1 MDAKNL
7 AVTITAGKCI
17 EIKWNTGGFLI
28 KNGNLKNFGY
38 NTTNRYYYFNPS
50 DMENQEWHY
59 DFLLRYDSITS
70 YNGGAV
76 PSFNVLLAA
85 IITEIKAET

>member
-1 MDAKNL
+1 MDIQN
-7 AVTITAGKCI
+7 VDITITAGKCI
-17 EIKWNTGGFLI
+17 TIKWNTGGFLT
-28 KNGNLKNFGY
+28 KTGSLKNFGWD
-38 NTTNRYYYFNPS
+38 TNKKYYYFNPV
-50 DMENQEWHY
+50 DMEYQEMHY
-59 DFLLRYDSITS
+59 DFLLRWDSIAT